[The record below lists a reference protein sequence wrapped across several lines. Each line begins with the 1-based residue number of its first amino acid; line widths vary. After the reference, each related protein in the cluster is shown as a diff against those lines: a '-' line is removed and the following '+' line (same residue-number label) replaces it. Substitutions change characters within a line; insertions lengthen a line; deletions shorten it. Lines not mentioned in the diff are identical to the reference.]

1 MRHSLL
7 KGFYLRDLLIEPTS
21 GKVSGPDGDAHLQPR
36 AIEILLQLAEQPFTL
51 IERDELLRKVW
62 GEGQG
67 SQEALSHAV
76 SELRHGLN
84 DHAEDPKLI
93 QTVPRRG
100 YRLIEEPRLAAATEP
115 EVADDAVSAGTD
127 EGLVGTL
134 LRRGVM
140 QAGLAYLV
148 VGWLLIQIVDATAPI
163 LGLPSWV
170 PPFITYATIG
180 GLPVCLILAWLL
192 EHNKGHLF
200 IDRGKQSRSLLAGL
214 ERNYL
219 AIIAAYGIAALGAGA
234 YQALIG
240 FHVETTADAL
250 QIDED
255 ELLPIQPDSIAVLK
269 FLNIS
274 NDESAQV
281 FSDGL
286 GEDVL
291 DRLARIPGLSVSS
304 RGDSWSL
311 PENAPSDLVRRRLR
325 VAYFLEGSV
334 RLVGDDLRVVVQL
347 IETATGFHVYSRSFD
362 RKLSDYLGVQRE
374 ITSLTVASLR
384 VALPSNNAD
393 TFEVSD
399 SDPDVDAYVMY
410 RRGKAALDRPATE
423 ETIDEAISNFEKA
436 LEIDEGYSAAHA
448 GICIALVT
456 RYQVTNDNAAIGLA
470 QDACGASL
478 RASPNLYV
486 VYTALGNLY
495 RSTGRTAEA
504 GGAFRR
510 ALSINAQDVSAM
522 LGLAAVLERE
532 QKPEEAEQLVK
543 QAIDLQP
550 GNWRSI
556 NSLGALYFFQGRYAE
571 AAHTYRQV
579 VFLDPDNWL
588 GHGNMGS
595 ALLMTGDFN
604 AALEAIGT
612 ALDIQTDAQ
621 FLSNMGI
628 IYYYLGEY
636 DRSVQ
641 IHRQAADEMPESHV
655 VWVNLGDALRF
666 SSQPD
671 EAANAYRRAMR
682 ISAELLAMDP
692 NNPLDLYIQAWAT
705 GSSGDAGQAKI
716 LIDRAL
722 SFAPKD
728 PYVRYYDGLLKH
740 GRGETPAALDALQLA
755 VDMGY
760 PPRMLAADP
769 LLADLHQDARFA
781 GLVGKNQKKSIN

>member
-1 MRHSLL
+1 MQNSLM
-7 KGFYLRDLLIEPTS
+7 KGFYLRDLLIEPTN

-36 AIEILLQLAEQPFTL
+36 AMEILLQLAEQPFTL

-100 YRLIEEPRLAAATEP
+100 YRLIEEPRLTAETEA
-115 EVADDAVSAGTD
+115 EVSDDAVSASTD
-127 EGLVGTL
+127 EGLVATL

-148 VGWLLIQIVDATAPI
+148 VGWLLIQIVDATTPI
-163 LGLPSWV
+163 LEFPTWV

-180 GLPVCLILAWLL
+180 GLPICLILAWLL

-200 IDRGKQSRSLLAGL
+200 LDKGKQSGKLLAGL

-219 AIIAAYGIAALGAGA
+219 AIIAAYGIAALGAGV
-234 YQALIG
+234 YQGLVG
-240 FHVETTADAL
+240 FGVETTVDAVL
-250 QIDED
+250 LDED
-255 ELLPIQPDSIAVLK
+255 ELLPVQPDSIAVLK

-274 NDESAQV
+274 NDESGQL

-291 DRLARIPGLSVSS
+291 DRLARVPGLSVSS

-311 PENAPSDLVRRRLR
+311 PANAPSNLVRRRLR

-334 RLVGDDLRVVVQL
+334 RLVGDDLRIVVQL
-347 IETATGFHVYSRSFD
+347 IDSATGFHIFSRSFD

-374 ITSLTVASLR
+374 ITNLTVASLR
-384 VALPSNNAD
+384 VALPSNDAD
-393 TFEVSD
+393 TIEIVD

-423 ETIDEAISNFEKA
+423 ETTDEAISNFEKA

-456 RYQVTNDNAAIGLA
+456 RHQVTNDNAAIGLA

-478 RASPNLYV
+478 KANPNLDV

-495 RSTGRTAEA
+495 RSTGKTAEA
-504 GGAFRR
+504 GSAFRR

-532 QKPEEAEQLVK
+532 HQGDAAEALIQK
-543 QAIDLQP
+543 AILLQP
-550 GNWRSI
+550 GNWQTI
-556 NSLGALYFFQGRYAE
+556 NSLGAFYFVNGRYTE
-571 AAHTYRQV
+571 AAHSYQQV
-579 VFLDPDNWL
+579 VFLDGNSWL
-588 GHGNMGS
+588 GHGNLGS
-595 ALLMTGDFN
+595 ALMMAGDFSGS
-604 AALEAIGT
+604 LEALRTSLSIEK
-612 ALDIQTDAQ
+612 DAY
-621 FLSNMGI
+621 FLSNLGI
-628 IYYYLGEY
+628 IYYYLGQY
-636 DRSVQ
+636 DRSVE
-641 IHRQAADEMPESHV
+641 IHLQATEAMPESNS
-655 VWVNLGDALRF
+655 VWLNLGDALHF

-671 EAANAYRRAMR
+671 EAVNAYRQAMNL
-682 ISAELLAMDP
+682 SAELLAV
-692 NNPLDLYIQAWAT
+692 NPHSPEDLCIHSWAT
-705 GSSGDAGQAKI
+705 AASGDEKQATAI
-716 LIDRAL
+716 IDRAL
-722 SFAPKD
+722 SVAPND
-728 PYVRYYDGLLKH
+728 PYVRYYDGLLKNF
-740 GRGETPAALDALQLA
+740 RGEETAAIDALELA
-755 VDMGY
+755 VNMGY
-760 PPRMLAADP
+760 PSRLLAADP
-769 LLADLHQDARFA
+769 LLSDLRADPRFKA
-781 GLVGKNQKKSIN
+781 IVGEI

>member
-1 MRHSLL
+1 MRHGLL

-51 IERDELLRKVW
+51 IERDELLRRVW

-76 SELRHGLN
+76 SELRHGLGDN
-84 DHAEDPKLI
+84 AEDPSLI
-93 QTVPRRG
+93 QTIPRRG
-100 YRLIEEPRLAAATEP
+100 YRLIEEPRFAGAAEREEIYEAKNS
-115 EVADDAVSAGTD
+115 DSD
-127 EGLVGTL
+127 EGLIMAL
-134 LRRGVM
+134 MRRGVM
-140 QAGLAYLV
+140 PAGLAYLV
-148 VGWLLIQIVDATAPI
+148 VGWLLIQIADATSAT
-163 LGLPSWV
+163 LGLPPWAL
-170 PPFITYATIG
+170 PFVTYATIVG
-180 GLPVCLILAWLL
+180 FPVCLILAWLL
-192 EHNKGHLF
+192 EYQKSHLF
-200 IDRGKQSRSLLAGL
+200 LDKGKQSGKLLAGL

-219 AIIAAYGIAALGAGA
+219 AIIAAYGVAAFVAGI
-234 YQALIG
+234 YQSLVG
-240 FHVETTADAL
+240 FDVEPTEDAML
-250 QIDED
+250 LDED
-255 ELLPIQPDSIAVLK
+255 ELLPVQPDSIAVLK

-334 RLVGDDLRVVVQL
+334 RLVGDDLRIIVQL
-347 IETATGFHVYSRSFD
+347 IETATGFHIFSRSFD
-362 RKLSDYLGVQRE
+362 RKLSDYLSVQRE

-393 TFEVSD
+393 IFEVSD

-456 RYQVTNDNAAIGLA
+456 RHQVTNDNTAIGLA

-478 RASPNLYV
+478 KANPKLDV

-495 RSTGRTAEA
+495 RSTGKTAEA

-532 QKPEEAEQLVK
+532 HQGDAAEALIQK
-543 QAIDLQP
+543 AIQLQP
-550 GNWRSI
+550 GNWQSI
-556 NSLGALYFFQGRYAE
+556 YSLGAFYFVNGRYAE
-571 AAHTYRQV
+571 AAHSYQQV
-579 VFLDPDNWL
+579 VFLDSNNWL
-588 GHGNMGS
+588 GHGNLGS
-595 ALLMTGDFN
+595 ALMMAGDFSGS
-604 AALEAIGT
+604 LEALRASLSIEK
-612 ALDIQTDAQ
+612 DAY
-621 FLSNMGI
+621 FLSNLGI
-628 IYYYLGEY
+628 IYYYLGQY
-636 DRSVQ
+636 DRSVEF
-641 IHRQAADEMPESHV
+641 HLQATEAMPESNS
-655 VWVNLGDALRF
+655 VWLNLGDALHF

-671 EAANAYRRAMR
+671 EAVDAYRQAMNL
-682 ISAELLAMDP
+682 SAELLAV
-692 NNPLDLYIQAWAT
+692 NPHSPEDLYIHSWAT
-705 GSSGDAGQAKI
+705 AASGDQKQATT

-722 SFAPKD
+722 SVAPND
-728 PYVRYYDGLLKH
+728 PYVHYYDGLLKNF
-740 GRGETPAALDALQLA
+740 RGEKTAAISALELA
-755 VDMGY
+755 VNMGY
-760 PPRMLAADP
+760 PSRLLAADP
-769 LLADLHQDARFA
+769 LLSDLRSEPRFKA
-781 GLVGKNQKKSIN
+781 IVGEI